1 MNITI
6 EKSQYNMYRSCEG
19 CGERRSAII
28 SFNHAG
34 SKVWLCDKCIEELFN
49 KTFDYLE
56 EEK

>member
-6 EKSQYNMYRSCEG
+6 EKSQYMNRNCDG

-28 SFNHAG
+28 SFNHTN
-34 SKVWLCDKCIEELFN
+34 SEVWLCNKCIEELFN
-49 KTFDYLE
+49 KTYDYLE

>member
-6 EKSQYNMYRSCEG
+6 IKAPYMNRNCEG
-19 CGERRSAII
+19 CGERRNAII
-28 SFNHAG
+28 SFNHAS

-49 KTFDYLE
+49 KTYDYLE

>member
-6 EKSQYNMYRSCEG
+6 EKSQYMDRSCEG
-19 CGERRSAII
+19 CGERRNAII
-28 SFNHAG
+28 SFNHAN
-34 SKVWLCDKCIEELFN
+34 SEVWLWDRCIAELFN

>member
-6 EKSQYNMYRSCEG
+6 EKSQYMDRSCEG
-19 CGERRSAII
+19 CGERRTAII

-34 SKVWLCDKCIEELFN
+34 SEVWLCDKCIAELFN
-49 KTFDYLE
+49 KAYDYLE

>member
-6 EKSQYNMYRSCEG
+6 EKSQYMNRSCEG
-19 CGERRSAII
+19 CGERRNAII
-28 SFNHAG
+28 SFNHA
-34 SKVWLCDKCIEELFN
+34 SSDLWLCDKCITELFN

>member
-6 EKSQYNMYRSCEG
+6 EKSQYMDRSCEG
-19 CGERRSAII
+19 CGERRNAII
-28 SFNHAG
+28 SFNHAN
-34 SKVWLCDKCIEELFN
+34 SEVWLCDKCIAELFN